1 MKKKY
6 TSSDIEVLKGIEP
19 VQKRPGMYTDTA
31 NPNHLIQELID
42 NSVDEAIS
50 GYCDEIIITLN
61 KDMSISVEDNG
72 RGMPVDPHP
81 DHKISGVEV
90 IMINLH
96 SGAKFS
102 EKNYKYSGGL
112 HGVGVSVVN
121 ALSESLM
128 LKIHR
133 ENDAKEYSIAFEN
146 GKLKNKLKTSKKQT
160 KKKHGTYVLFK
171 ANEKYFDSLSINIKE
186 LIHLVKAKSILQPNL
201 KMIIVDNKYGTG
213 KQEFYHQGDLKDYL
227 ISSISPKQEYLPN
240 KSYFGSIESGDYY
253 MEWSA
258 IWLCESSEPLQ
269 ESYVNLIPTIYGGTH
284 VNAFRSGIVDAM
296 REFCDGHNLLPKNL
310 KLSPEDIWKNTS
322 FVLSFKMN
330 NPQFSGQTKSKL
342 QSNNILTGLTSQLKD
357 KYEIWLN
364 RHAEIGEK
372 LAEIAI
378 KNAQT
383 RMLSIG
389 QESKKTNSR
398 NTILPSRLSD
408 CTSKDI
414 KINELFLVEGDSA
427 GGSAKQARDR
437 TCQAIL
443 PLRGKILNTWELSSI
458 KIQESK
464 EVKDISLAIGVEPGS
479 NNIEKLRYGKIC
491 ILADADSD
499 GLHIATLLTALFLKH
514 FRPLVD
520 SGYIYVAKPPLFRID
535 FKKNTHY
542 VVNDEEKSKVLKK
555 LKVDE
560 NHPSVSITRFKG
572 LGEMNPSQLR
582 ETTLSKKTRKLIE
595 LVPSNNNK
603 DISVMDMLLS
613 KKKSSE
619 RKKWLEKKGDL
630 AQVD

>member
-50 GYCDEIIITLN
+50 GYCNEIIITLN
-61 KDMSISVEDNG
+61 EDMSISVEDNG

-133 ENDAKEYSIAFEN
+133 ENDTKEYSIAFEN
-146 GKLKNKLKTSKKQT
+146 GKLRNKLKTSKNQT

-186 LIHLVKAKSILQPNL
+186 LIHLVKAKSILQPSL

-213 KQEFYHQGDLKDYL
+213 RQEFYHQGDLKDYL
-227 ISSISPKQEYLPN
+227 ISSILPKQEYLPSE
-240 KSYFGSIESGDYY
+240 SYFGSIESGDYY

-322 FVLSFKMN
+322 FVLSLKMN

-342 QSNNILTGLTSQLKD
+342 QSNNILTVLTSQLKD

-389 QESKKTNSR
+389 QDSKKTNSR

-464 EVKDISLAIGVEPGS
+464 EVKDISLAIGVEPGL

-520 SGYIYVAKPPLFRID
+520 SGHIYVAKPPLFRID
-535 FKKNTHY
+535 FKKNTYY
-542 VVNDEEKSKVLKK
+542 VVNDEEKSRVLKK

-560 NHPSVSITRFKG
+560 NHSSVSITRFKG

-595 LVPSNNNK
+595 LVPSDNNK
-603 DISVMDMLLS
+603 DVPVMDMLLS